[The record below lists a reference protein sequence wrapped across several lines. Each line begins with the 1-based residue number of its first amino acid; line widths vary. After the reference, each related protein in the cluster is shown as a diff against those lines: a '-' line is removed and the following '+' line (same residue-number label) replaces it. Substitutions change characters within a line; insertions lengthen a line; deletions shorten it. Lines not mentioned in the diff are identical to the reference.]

1 MDYFVLRLQNVN
13 DKSEAWLSSRAFDFG
28 ALGISEALDFKQ
40 PEGEED
46 VFISTPS
53 KRALDIFFQAK
64 PSLEFIENIQSHF
77 PEVAFTVS
85 GEQKKDWL
93 AEWKKGFVPFA
104 LTRDHWV
111 VPSWCEQPA
120 QATYSIRIDPG
131 MAFGTGT
138 HETTKLVAEELE
150 HIGTRTSLLDVG
162 TGTGILA
169 ILSCQMGFND
179 VWATEIE
186 EDSRRVA
193 NENFALNQVKVKL
206 DAKQVEQLD
215 KKFDVVV
222 ANIIDGVLVRI
233 QEALKARVK
242 PGGRLVVSGIIKER
256 EQDFLSG
263 FKLPAG
269 KTWQRRERGDW
280 LLFSVQL

>member
-1 MDYFVLRLQNVN
+1 MN

-28 ALGISEALDFKQ
+28 ALGMSEALDFKQ

-46 VFISTPS
+46 VFVSLPS
-53 KRALDIFFQAK
+53 KRAVDIFFQAR
-64 PSLEFIENIQSHF
+64 PPLDFLESIRSHF
-77 PEVAFTVS
+77 PEIGFTVS
-85 GEQKKDWL
+85 GERKKDWL
-93 AEWKKGFVPFA
+93 AEWKKGFEPFA

-111 VPSWCEQPA
+111 VPSWCQPPA
-120 QATYSIRIDPG
+120 EASYSIRIDPG

-138 HETTKLVAEELE
+138 HETTKLVAEELD

-169 ILSCQMGFND
+169 VLACQMGYSQ
-179 VWATEIE
+179 VAATEIE

-193 NENFALNQVKVKL
+193 NENFALNNVKL
-206 DAKQVEQLD
+206 RLNEKQVEDLSE
-215 KKFDVVV
+215 KFDVVV

-233 QEALKARVK
+233 QDALKARVK

-263 FKLPAG
+263 FKLPPG
-269 KTWQRRERGDW
+269 KDWRRRERGDW
-280 LLFSVQL
+280 LLFTVQL